1 MAIATRT
8 YQTTDW
14 QVWTYTPESDAFIL
28 NKSKLNSGILGS
40 TGGSMTPNTSEIT
53 SISIS
58 EGGEP
63 SSGIFTSPESASL
76 SVGLMVK
83 DFTVAESEKYF
94 IGSPIWVT
102 LKNEE
107 TVPEKRFG
115 LNTPIFI
122 GKITSFDA
130 PVMPGMDFTEVIIEA
145 TSNTADMLNM
155 LLTVEKNITEDK
167 YYWIEE
173 SAYVQYPPSWE
184 DEDETYGTWFVDLRF
199 FEAGRFYNFAN
210 TDTETKSV
218 GEWLTDYNNCEQWVC
233 VDSVKP
239 YYFPFNDGTE
249 TFIDYV
255 SAPQLSYNEPYL
267 PFVTTTYTD
276 DDIHSCTL
284 GWSGGNSPTGVNLS
298 LASDGEISYVYGTT
312 QENLSSSAFLYSQTL
327 DVKNLT
333 QLQEIGLKTLSMAPN
348 YTATSLSVEVARTG
362 QEIEFRSFDNV
373 FFDERFLQPK
383 KLAYAGDQIKI
394 TISDL
399 GITDQIMI
407 VTGRQIEVTPDTFS
421 VTYNLWKGFTN

>member
-8 YQTTDW
+8 YETSDW
-14 QVWTYTPESDAFIL
+14 QVWTYTPESGAFIL
-28 NKSKLNSGILGS
+28 NKSKLNSGVLGS
-40 TGGSMTPNTSEIT
+40 VGGSMTPNNSEIT
-53 SISIS
+53 SISIT
-58 EGGEP
+58 EGGDV
-63 SSGIFTSPESASL
+63 SSGIFTEPSSASL

-83 DFTVAESEKYF
+83 DFTVTDSEKYF

-130 PVMPGMDFTEVIIEA
+130 PVMPGMDFTEINIQA

-155 LLTVEKNITEDK
+155 LLTVQKNITEDK
-167 YYWIEE
+167 YIPI
-173 SAYVQYPPSWE
+173 SDAALIQYPPAWE
-184 DEDETYGTWFVDLRF
+184 NEDETYGIWFVDLRF
-199 FEAGRFYNFAN
+199 FEAWRSYNFAN
-210 TDTETKSV
+210 TNTETKSI

-239 YYFPFNDGTE
+239 YFLPFNDGTK

-255 SAPQLSYNEPYL
+255 SAPHLTINEPISEL
-267 PFVTTTYTD
+267 VTTTYTD
-276 DDIHSCTL
+276 NDIYSCTL
-284 GWSGGNSPTGVNLS
+284 GWNGGDSPTGVNLS
-298 LASDGEISYVYGTT
+298 LATNSEISYVYGTT

-327 DVKNLT
+327 DVKNLA
-333 QLQEIGLKTLSMAPN
+333 QLQEIGLKTLSMTPN

-362 QEIEFRSFDNV
+362 QEIEFRSVDNS
-373 FFDERFLQPK
+373 FYDDRFLQPK

-394 TISDL
+394 TLSDL
-399 GITDQIMI
+399 GITNEIMI